1 MFKPIVDSGEVPM
14 GVQNMADKYGYN
26 SEDVGLADK
35 RVSKAL
41 EMLAEILRKR
51 KRSGSR
57 FFIGEQ
63 VTAVDFY
70 WTAFSNL
77 CSIMSPEVC
86 PLDSTIRPM
95 FENVSEE
102 VRSAI
107 DPILIEHRDFIM
119 KEYFKVPM
127 EL

>member
-1 MFKPIVDSGEVPM
+1 MFKPIVDSGEVPT

-26 SEDVGLADK
+26 SEDVGLADN
-35 RVSKAL
+35 RVSKTL
-41 EMLAEILRKR
+41 EMLAEILRKQ

-77 CSIMSPEVC
+77 CSIMPPELC

>member
-1 MFKPIVDSGEVPM
+1 MFKPILDSGEAPA

-26 SEDVGLADK
+26 SEDVGLADR
-35 RVSKAL
+35 RVCKTL
-41 EMLAEILRKR
+41 EMLADILRKQ
-51 KRSGSR
+51 KHGGSR

-86 PLDSTIRPM
+86 PLDDTIRPM

-102 VRSAI
+102 VMSAI
-107 DPILIEHRDFIM
+107 DPVLIEHRDFIM